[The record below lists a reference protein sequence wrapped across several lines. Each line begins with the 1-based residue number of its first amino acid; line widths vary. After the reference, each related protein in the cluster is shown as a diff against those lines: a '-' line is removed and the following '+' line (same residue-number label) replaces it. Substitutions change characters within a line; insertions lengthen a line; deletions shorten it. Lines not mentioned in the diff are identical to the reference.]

1 MSIQSSQVRMAVPP
15 WRAIPQIPKIVFYI
29 AGFFPAVWW
38 LWLGVTDRLGAD
50 PMRVLEHALG
60 LWTLRFLIASLAIT
74 PLRQLTGVSLLRYR
88 RALGLLAFYYALLHL
103 TTYLVLDQGLDFD
116 RIWDDIFKRLYITI
130 GMACFVVLLP
140 LALTSNNL
148 AIRRLGGKVWQRVH
162 RLVYLAAILAV
173 LHFLMSVKSWPIEPV
188 NYALI
193 VAILLGYRL
202 ARSFKRGER
211 QRRLLWSPARHR
223 TEHDALRQSPRVYP
237 HRW

>member
-1 MSIQSSQVRMAVPP
+1 MSIQNTETWVGVAP
-15 WRAIPQIPKIVFYI
+15 WRRDLPQLPTIVVCLVGVVPAI
-29 AGFFPAVWW
+29 WW
-38 LWLGVTDRLGAD
+38 FWLGVTDRLGAD
-50 PMRVLEHALG
+50 PMRELEHGLG

-74 PLRQLTGVSLLRYR
+74 PLRQLTDVNLLRYR
-88 RALGLLAFYYALLHL
+88 RALGLLAFYYAIVHL

-116 RIWDDIFKRLYITI
+116 AIWADILKRLYITI

-140 LALTSNNL
+140 LAVTSNNL

-173 LHFLMSVKSWPIEPV
+173 LHFLMSVKSWSIEPV

-202 ARSFKRGER
+202 ARSFKRGQR
-211 QRRLLWSPARHR
+211 QGRLSKAPLGHA
-223 TEHDALRQSPRVYP
+223 TNQ
-237 HRW
+237 